1 MLDQAQGEGAGN
13 GDFVEF
19 CAAGSPARGVYHC
32 TDCGYG
38 VTVYRSLPTCPM
50 CQGVDWERA
59 PWRPYTRTY
68 AQVSGEAH

>member
-1 MLDQAQGEGAGN
+1 MLDQGQGENAGN

-38 VTVYRSLPTCPM
+38 VTVSVTLPCCPM
-50 CQGVDWERA
+50 CGGTSWERPA
-59 PWRPYTRTY
+59 WLPSSRPVRTR
-68 AQVSGEAH
+68 